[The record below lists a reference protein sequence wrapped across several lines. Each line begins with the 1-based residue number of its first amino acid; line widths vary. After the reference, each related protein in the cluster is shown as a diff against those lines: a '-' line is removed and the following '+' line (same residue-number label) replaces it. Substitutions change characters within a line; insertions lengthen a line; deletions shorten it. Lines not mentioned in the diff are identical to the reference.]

1 MHSTSDPKQADPDGD
16 VWVASVTEGL
26 AKAVARGPEPLSR
39 VQEPVSKLEHDA
51 VRYSSDQQIPVNT
64 FRPTVPRDRPAR
76 RGLIGLLLAACIFVA
91 AFALHSSYGDA
102 VRPIIV
108 RWAPPLVP
116 TSSQLLEKP
125 RLSAQPSPASVQAAA
140 AEPIPPQPTPS
151 AQTAPQDIAPTTA
164 PVSPEGAQL
173 LQTIV
178 RDSQT
183 WSKGSTSSRPAKIKW
198 PATMPR
204 PLSSSRRARTK
215 WHALSPRLP
224 SGPRSPRYQRLRRA
238 QWPPRRVSRCQ
249 RVRRRKPARSRRRQC
264 SRSPTTSSCHRRR
277 GRLAAR
283 SGNASSAAEKV
294 FGGRIHFHSLGR
306 VLVSALR
313 LL

>member
-64 FRPTVPRDRPAR
+64 FRPTVPLDRSAL
-76 RGLIGLLLAACIFVA
+76 RGLIGLLLAGCIFVA
-91 AFALHSSYGDA
+91 AFALQSSYGDA
-102 VRPIIV
+102 VRPII
-108 RWAPPLVP
+108 APWPLQLVP

-125 RLSAQPSPASVQAAA
+125 GLSAQPSPASVQAAA

-164 PVSPEGAQL
+164 PVSPEVAQS

-178 RDSQT
+178 RDLANLEQRIDQLKTGQDQMASDNAKAVEQLKASQDQMA
-183 WSKGSTSSRPAKIKW
+183 RLIAKASERNPQPKISA
-198 PATMPR
+198 PLPR
-204 PLSSSRRARTK
+204 PMAAPTPKPVPTRP
-215 WHALSPRLP
+215 SP
-224 SGPRSPRYQRLRRA
+224 QARA
-238 QWPPRRVSRCQ
+238 QPQTPVQ
-249 RVRRRKPARSRRRQC
+249 LQPEDQ
-264 SRSPTTSSCHRRR
+264 
-277 GRLAAR
+277 
-283 SGNASSAAEKV
+283 
-294 FGGRIHFHSLGR
+294 
-306 VLVSALR
+306 
-313 LL
+313 

>member
-16 VWVASVTEGL
+16 VLVASVTEEL
-26 AKAVARGPEPLSR
+26 AKAIARGPEPLSR
-39 VQEPVSKLEHDA
+39 VQEQAPKLEPEA

-102 VRPIIV
+102 VRPIV
-108 RWAPPLVP
+108 ARWALVP

-125 RLSAQPSPASVQAAA
+125 GLSAQPSPARVQAGRA

-164 PVSPEGAQL
+164 PVSPEVAQL

-178 RDSQT
+178 RDLANLEQRIDQLKTGQDQMASDNAKAVEQLKASQEQMA
-183 WSKGSTSSRPAKIKW
+183 RLIAKASERNPQPKISA
-198 PATMPR
+198 PSPR
-204 PLSSSRRARTK
+204 PMAAPTRKPVPTRP
-215 WHALSPRLP
+215 SP
-224 SGPRSPRYQRLRRA
+224 QARA
-238 QWPPRRVSRCQ
+238 QPQ
-249 RVRRRKPARSRRRQC
+249 TPAQAQ
-264 SRSPTTSSCHRRR
+264 P
-277 GRLAAR
+277 
-283 SGNASSAAEKV
+283 EDQ
-294 FGGRIHFHSLGR
+294 
-306 VLVSALR
+306 
-313 LL
+313 